1 MNIDFWLWNSKILN
15 MIFLIDGHNLIG
27 KMPDIS
33 LTDVDDEEKL
43 LNHLQNWAAGSRQRR
58 LHVVF
63 DAGKFS
69 GQASSKSEGN
79 LRVEFVKRGRTA
91 DSRII
96 QIIKEA
102 KNPKEHILVTSDREI
117 IFVARQRRITQ
128 MSSSAFVRQMIED
141 KKTDMLAARE
151 PMRKPPIVNKPQ
163 LSEDQVENWLKLFEN
178 APKPAPRKKS
188 APQKVA
194 FQYDEAGNPLP
205 TPEDIR
211 EREIEE
217 AAKYVRSADELKTS
231 GDSLTES
238 ELNAWM
244 TLFADAPKP
253 EGSRTKPVA
262 PTRQNSGKIKR
273 QPTVNANQK
282 QSDSPISQDDLELW
296 LKMFGDG

>member
-1 MNIDFWLWNSKILN
+1 
-15 MIFLIDGHNLIG
+15 MIYLIDGHNLIG

-33 LTDVDDEEKL
+33 LADADDEEKL
-43 LNHLQNWAAGSRQRR
+43 LNHLYNWAAGSRQRR
-58 LHVVF
+58 LHIIF

-79 LRVEFVKRGRTA
+79 LRVEFVKHGRTA
-91 DSRII
+91 DSRLI

-117 IFVARQRRITQ
+117 IFVARQRRMTQ
-128 MSSSAFVRQMIED
+128 MSSAAFVRQMIED
-141 KKTDMLAARE
+141 KKSDMLAARE
-151 PMRKPPIVNKPQ
+151 PVRKQEIINKPQ

-178 APKPAPRKKS
+178 APKPAPRQKPTPK
-188 APQKVA
+188 KVA

-211 EREIEE
+211 EREAEE
-217 AAKYVRSADELKTS
+217 AAKYVRPADELKTS
-231 GDSLTES
+231 GEALTNA
-238 ELNAWM
+238 ELNEWM

-253 EGSRTKPVA
+253 EGSDSRNRPIT
-262 PTRQNSGKIKR
+262 PTRQKSGKIKR
-273 QPTVNANQK
+273 EPTVNANQK

-296 LKMFGDG
+296 LKMFGDN